1 MAHATQKS
9 CIRVFPVDDSVVAR
23 EGIRAI
29 LGLDPAL
36 KVVGEA
42 ATKADAVAMSYQ
54 LKPDVVIM
62 DIRLPDGSGI
72 EACREILTAAPRTRI
87 LFFSAY
93 QEIEA
98 FNQAIGAGAHGFLSK
113 GVGAKD
119 LLQAIKTVA
128 AGRSVLDG
136 TGTDWVLAQLRHLG
150 ANERTP
156 PRLSREERHLLS
168 LLADGHT
175 NKEIAET
182 QRIPPSEV
190 KARLSALYRKLRVS
204 RRTQAV
210 HFALTQLS
218 TSKGPHRET

>member
-1 MAHATQKS
+1 MVQPSQKS
-9 CIRVFPVDDSVVAR
+9 CIRVVPVDDSIFVR

-42 ATKADAVAMSYQ
+42 ATKADAVAMSCK
-54 LKPDVVIM
+54 LKPDIVIL

-87 LFFSAY
+87 LFFSANHDFD
-93 QEIEA
+93 A
-98 FNQAIGAGAHGFLSK
+98 FNQAIGAGAHGFVSK
-113 GVGAKD
+113 GVGARD
-119 LLQAIKTVA
+119 LIQAIKTVA

-136 TGTDWVLAQLRHLG
+136 TGTEWVLAQLRHL
-150 ANERTP
+150 AINKKTP
-156 PRLSREERHLLS
+156 PRLSEEERHLLG

-175 NKEIAET
+175 NKEIAGIEH
-182 QRIPPSEV
+182 IPPTEV

-204 RRTQAV
+204 RRTQVV
-210 HFALTQLS
+210 HFALTQRS
-218 TSKGPHRET
+218 APKGGLCET